1 MVRFLS
7 LSSGSN
13 ANCYYLGNGKRGLL
27 IDIGVGVRTLKKR
40 LAEHDISF
48 DNIDM
53 VLVTHDH
60 IDHIRSLG
68 SFTQRHQKPV
78 FATETLHK
86 ALSTHFCTR
95 DSLSG
100 CVNILEEDLCFKSGE
115 IEITTFAVPHDASQT
130 LGYHIVFDGVR
141 FTFLT
146 DIGYPTEVAI
156 KYASMA
162 NHLIVEAN
170 YDIDMLLSG
179 PYPQSLK
186 MRILEDTGHLSN
198 DQTASLVRRAFHS
211 ELKSIHLAHLSR
223 YNNTP
228 KLAFQTVSDAL
239 CELGV
244 RVGEDVIL
252 NCLPRTDSSEMME
265 CS

>member
-1 MVRFLS
+1 M
-7 LSSGSN
+7 
-13 ANCYYLGNGKRGLL
+13 L

-146 DIGYPTEVAI
+146 DIGHPTEVAI

-179 PYPQSLK
+179 PYPPSLK

-198 DQTASLVRRAFHS
+198 DQTASLVRRAFHP

>member
-13 ANCYYLGNGKRGLL
+13 ANCYYLGNSNRGLL
-27 IDIGVGVRTLKKR
+27 IDLGVGVRSLKKR

-68 SFTQRHQKPV
+68 SFTERHRKPV
-78 FATETLHK
+78 LATATLHK

-95 DSLSG
+95 GSLSG
-100 CVNILEEDLCFKSGE
+100 CVRILEEDVSFQSDE
-115 IEITTFAVPHDASQT
+115 IRITAFAVPHDATQT
-130 LGYHIVFDGVR
+130 LGYHIDFDGVK

-146 DIGYPTEVAI
+146 DIGFPTDEAVR
-156 KYASMA
+156 YASMA

-170 YDIDMLLSG
+170 YDIDMLLRG
-179 PYPQSLK
+179 PYPY
-186 MRILEDTGHLSN
+186 T
-198 DQTASLVRRAFHS
+198 
-211 ELKSIHLAHLSR
+211 
-223 YNNTP
+223 
-228 KLAFQTVSDAL
+228 
-239 CELGV
+239 
-244 RVGEDVIL
+244 
-252 NCLPRTDSSEMME
+252 
-265 CS
+265 

>member
-1 MVRFLS
+1 MLVDL
-7 LSSGSN
+7 
-13 ANCYYLGNGKRGLL
+13 
-27 IDIGVGVRTLKKR
+27 GVGVRTLKKR

-48 DNIDM
+48 DNIAM

-78 FATETLHK
+78 FATKTLHR

-95 DSLSG
+95 GSLSG
-100 CVNILEEDLCFKSGE
+100 CVNILEEDVCYKLSG
-115 IEITTFAVPHDASQT
+115 IGITAFAVPHDATQT
-130 LGYHIVFDGVR
+130 LGYHIDFEGVR

-146 DIGYPTEVAI
+146 DIGYPTEAAV

-170 YDIDMLLSG
+170 YDVDMLLRG

-186 MRILEDTGHLSN
+186 VRILEDTGHMSN
-198 DQTASLVRRAFHS
+198 DQTASLVRRAFHP

-223 YNNTP
+223 NNNTP

-239 CELGV
+239 LKMGV

-252 NCLPRTDSSEMME
+252 NCLPRTDSSEIME

>member
-13 ANCYYLGNGKRGLL
+13 ANCYYLGNRKRGLL
-27 IDIGVGVRTLKKR
+27 IDLGVGVRSLKKR

-68 SFTQRHQKPV
+68 SFTERYRKPV
-78 FATETLHK
+78 LATVTLHK

-95 DSLSG
+95 GSLSG
-100 CVNILEEDLCFKSGE
+100 CVHILEEDICFQSDE
-115 IEITTFAVPHDASQT
+115 IGITAFAVPHDATQT
-130 LGYHIVFDGVR
+130 LGYHIDFDGVK

-146 DIGYPTEVAI
+146 DIGFPTDQAV

-170 YDIDMLLSG
+170 YDIDMLIRG
-179 PYPQSLK
+179 PYPKALK
-186 MRILEDTGHLSN
+186 MRIIENTGHLSN
-198 DQTASLVRRAFHS
+198 DQTASLIMRSFHP

-223 YNNTP
+223 NNNTP

-239 CELGV
+239 LEIGV
-244 RVGEDVIL
+244 KVGEDVIL
-252 NCLPRTDSSEMME
+252 KCLPRADSSEIME

>member
-13 ANCYYLGNGKRGLL
+13 ANCYYIGNGDGGLL
-27 IDIGVGVRTLKKR
+27 IDLGVGVRTLKKR

-48 DNIDM
+48 DNINM
-53 VLVTHDH
+53 VLITHDH

-68 SFTQRHQKPV
+68 SFTERYKKPV

-86 ALSTHFCTR
+86 ALHTHFCTR
-95 DSLSG
+95 GSLSG
-100 CVNILEEDLCFKSGE
+100 CVNILEEDVCYRSGD
-115 IEITTFAVPHDASQT
+115 IGITAFSVPHDATQT
-130 LGYHIVFDGVR
+130 LGYHIDFEGVK

-146 DIGYPTEVAI
+146 DMGHPTDKAV
-156 KYASMA
+156 KYASKA

-170 YDIDMLLSG
+170 YDIDMLLRG
-179 PYPQSLK
+179 PYAKSLK

-198 DQTASLVRRAFHS
+198 DQTASLVRRAFHP
-211 ELKSIHLAHLSR
+211 ELKSIHLAHLSKN
-223 YNNTP
+223 NNTP
-228 KLAFQTVSDAL
+228 KLALHTVKEAL
-239 CELGV
+239 CEIGV

-252 NCLPRTDSSEMME
+252 NCLPRTDSSDMME